1 MQSSKLDIFIISL
14 MYQLYGRS
22 EQFFRFMSV
31 LISTEKKFA
40 VIVPVNFTAFLYMLH
55 QASTG
60 FLLSGNREL

>member
-1 MQSSKLDIFIISL
+1 